1 MNTPSTSQTPSANW
15 ADKQYLVIDDCAS
28 IRQLLRESLR
38 GMGAK
43 HIDQASEGCEALAL
57 LVNKRYDVVLCDYH
71 LDGAKNGQQILEEA
85 RSKNALMPSCI
96 FIMVSAEKSADSVMG
111 TAEHQPD
118 AYLIKPITEGILTTR
133 LNRIWQ
139 KKQVFKKID
148 LAYLKKDYAGAALL
162 CDFQIAGNPLYEND
176 LLRMKAGLLLKCG
189 QRDKAGAIYEQ
200 VLRDRDF
207 SWAKVGLA
215 KIRLLEGEYSVA
227 CQMFQEVITENRL
240 YLDAYDQLAAA
251 HKQLGQSEQACNV
264 LERAAKLSPNSVHRQ
279 KTLGEVSLRLGDV
292 PLAEKAFRKC
302 ISVGEHSVHKTADPY
317 FGLARVCG
325 LKKAPKEAMQ
335 ILETVQRKFS
345 GDVSQ
350 LRARIT
356 EGLVCLDNG
365 DDQQAIVIGQELE
378 AMLASAS
385 AASLPDPNTCLDIA
399 TLLFEVGNKEPA
411 IKLLCHIIQNNDDDK
426 AIRDEVQKVFNY
438 VHMGDEGTALIA
450 AARKEVSDIMNNGVL
465 LWKTHRLD
473 EAVDWMRAARLK
485 LPGNLRVLLNTAQ
498 ILISHLQKHGYDA
511 ALEAEAV
518 RVLAEVDKTA
528 PNQRRHNELTEQLTA
543 LVLDTADLEAQ
554 AVISH

>member
-1 MNTPSTSQTPSANW
+1 MNTPSTSQAPSANW

-438 VHMGDEGTALIA
+438 VLMGDEGTALIA
-450 AARKEVSDIMNNGVL
+450 AAR
-465 LWKTHRLD
+465 
-473 EAVDWMRAARLK
+473 
-485 LPGNLRVLLNTAQ
+485 
-498 ILISHLQKHGYDA
+498 
-511 ALEAEAV
+511 
-518 RVLAEVDKTA
+518 
-528 PNQRRHNELTEQLTA
+528 
-543 LVLDTADLEAQ
+543 
-554 AVISH
+554 